1 MPTHTPMPAEA
12 AMTRPSLM
20 STWPYFQRLYA
31 PTMALG
37 NLWHMLLATATVPGT
52 PRLIMPGVSTK
63 APPEPMKPLT
73 RPPMKPTTNKK
84 AMFITFKSINCTLVA
99 MSCMG
104 ASPLRIIPVLRR
116 FCREP

>member
-52 PRLIMPGVSTK
+52 PRLIIPGVRTK

-73 RPPMKPTTNKK
+73 RPPMKPTTNRESYVHYSQVDKLD
-84 AMFITFKSINCTLVA
+84 A
-99 MSCMG
+99 G
-104 ASPLRIIPVLRR
+104 GDVLH
-116 FCREP
+116 

>member
-52 PRLIMPGVSTK
+52 PRLIMPGVRTK

-84 AMFITFKSINCTLVA
+84 AIFHTFKSINCTVVA
-99 MSCMG
+99 TSCMS
-104 ASPLRIIPVLRR
+104 ASPLRNNPAFAVVL
-116 FCREP
+116 PL

>member
-1 MPTHTPMPAEA
+1 
-12 AMTRPSLM
+12 MTRPSLM

-52 PRLIMPGVSTK
+52 PRLIIPGVRTK

-73 RPPMKPTTNKK
+73 RPPMKPTTNRKSTD
-84 AMFITFKSINCTLVA
+84 INVKSIKLALVA
-99 MSCMG
+99 TSCTAISSLRMITVLWSIRLEQPG
-104 ASPLRIIPVLRR
+104 PQRGSP
-116 FCREP
+116 